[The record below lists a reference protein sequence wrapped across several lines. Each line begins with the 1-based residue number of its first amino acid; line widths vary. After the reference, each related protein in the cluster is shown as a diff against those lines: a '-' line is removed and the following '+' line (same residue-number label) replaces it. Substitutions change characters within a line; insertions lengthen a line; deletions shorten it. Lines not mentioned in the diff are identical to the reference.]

1 MSLNLSSYKG
11 TRDLYPEDMRAR
23 KYIFDKWRETVETF
37 GYEEYDAPMLEP
49 VELYAAKSGQEIVND
64 QTYRF
69 IDRGEREVAIRPE
82 MTPSV
87 ARMVAA
93 RRQELPMPLRLY
105 SICNYMR
112 YERPQKGREREFWQ
126 LNFDLF
132 GAHNVEADIEVI
144 NLSHSIVKSFGA
156 SDEMFTVKVN
166 DRRLTDFVMRSY
178 LGLDDN
184 QTTQM
189 IKLLDR
195 KDKIT
200 DIEFKEQALDIANNN
215 REIVSKV
222 VAYIENNNLQIVA
235 ETVGDSEIVEPLRQ
249 LILKMTSNGITNI
262 KYDPTLMR
270 GFDYY
275 TGIVFEIFDEA
286 PENRRAMFGG
296 GRYDGLVGLFGV
308 ADLPVV
314 GAAPGETMFMEFL
327 KAHNLLPALYQTT
340 NVVVAL
346 IGNVDASSVI
356 GELREGGLKV
366 AVDFTDRKIDKKIK
380 AANKFGVEWIIFV
393 GENELQTGKFS
404 VKNLLS
410 GNEETLD
417 ASQIIS
423 TLAKPNVD

>member
-132 GAHNVEADIEVI
+132 GAYNVEADIEVI

-340 NVVVAL
+340 NAVVAL

-380 AANKFGVEWIIFV
+380 AANKLGVEWIIFV